1 MSSWTA
7 IDRQMG
13 TWSAL
18 GVFVFGV
25 LYLFTGVVWF
35 VAGGDFSTPL
45 GDPYLA
51 ILEILILLS
60 TPLMVSMM
68 AAVHAYAPPESKT
81 YTRVALGFM
90 FLVAGLTSSVHF
102 VQLTVARRLD
112 AAAIAGFSG
121 ILSLRWPS
129 VMYALDILAWDL
141 FLGLSLLF
149 AAPTFKGAGLH
160 TTVRFSLVISGV
172 LCIAGLLGP
181 ALDNMPL
188 QRLGILG
195 YSIVFPL
202 VCLLL
207 AMLFRRSAPRTA
219 S

>member
-7 IDRQMG
+7 TDRQMG

-18 GVFVFGV
+18 GVFVLGV
-25 LYLFTGVVWF
+25 LYLFTGAAWF
-35 VAGGDFSTPL
+35 VAGGDLATPL

-51 ILEILILLS
+51 VLEILILLS
-60 TPLMVSMM
+60 APPMVAMM

-81 YTRVALGFM
+81 YSRVALGFM

-102 VQLTVARRLD
+102 VQLTVGRRLD
-112 AAAIAGFSG
+112 AAGVAGISG

-149 AAPTFKGAGLH
+149 AAPTFKGAGLPA
-160 TTVRFSLVISGV
+160 TIRVSLIISGA

-181 ALDNMPL
+181 ALGNMAW

-195 YSIVFPL
+195 YSVVFPV

-207 AMLFRRSAPRTA
+207 ALLFRRSPVA
-219 S
+219 